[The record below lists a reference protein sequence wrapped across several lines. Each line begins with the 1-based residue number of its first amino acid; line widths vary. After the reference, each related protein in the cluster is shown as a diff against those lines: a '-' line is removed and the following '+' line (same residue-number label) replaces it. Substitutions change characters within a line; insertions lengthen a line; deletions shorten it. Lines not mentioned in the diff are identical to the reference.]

1 MFPSV
6 WLPHGLLKNTWDI
19 KSPSLGVKTAPST
32 AATCWNISKQHGTD
46 NTPAGSDLPHR
57 MWWVGITQDA
67 SAVECMFLFRLTSN
81 LSWSLH
87 TFSFT
92 FRTLSPNWFTVIHT
106 YIHTLMVAA
115 AMEDAN
121 QHIRSSFGVQYLA
134 QGHFD
139 MQTRHVPPPTP
150 VYFHTIFFISFNI
163 FSFINIQLN
172 INKISNLK
180 NKKYKKYIHA
190 VVTGVSISI

>member
-1 MFPSV
+1 
-6 WLPHGLLKNTWDI
+6 
-19 KSPSLGVKTAPST
+19 
-32 AATCWNISKQHGTD
+32 
-46 NTPAGSDLPHR
+46 
-57 MWWVGITQDA
+57 
-67 SAVECMFLFRLTSN
+67 
-81 LSWSLH
+81 
-87 TFSFT
+87 
-92 FRTLSPNWFTVIHT
+92 
-106 YIHTLMVAA
+106 MVAA